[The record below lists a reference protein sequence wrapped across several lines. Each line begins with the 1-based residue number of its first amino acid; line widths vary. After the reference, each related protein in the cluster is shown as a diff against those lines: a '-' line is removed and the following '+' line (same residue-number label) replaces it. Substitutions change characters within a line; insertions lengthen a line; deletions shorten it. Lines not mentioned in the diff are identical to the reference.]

1 MLAMLAAADIAIG
14 FAIQAI
20 VLAKVGVGEQT
31 DAYYAGQAPMLVLLA
46 IFQLPLQRAVVAAF
60 AEHTDARYPGWPLL
74 LVVLGAM
81 SATVFAIALS
91 GEVALPFVFPELS
104 AAARATALQVL
115 SVHGAAVAISA
126 GNLVLLSLNHVRGRF
141 VQCELSVAAGALCA
155 ATLVILA
162 VDRIGVLAAAYGQ
175 LIKAVISA
183 ALYLFLLRGQLG
195 WGHPPWRKIWDIV
208 RPLASAGLLSK
219 MTPLIDRS
227 IASAAPS
234 GSLTVLVFA
243 QTVYGACV
251 AVAERA
257 IVAPRLPALQRSQSL
272 GAALSAVR
280 LLALAGVVLVVLFAV
295 GVAILAQIEP
305 VAAAISPSALHL
317 LLVCGV
323 LLAGLPIG
331 TLSAQWMAA
340 MMVAAGRAQLS
351 ARIMAACFIVAI
363 PVKFLA
369 FSLGGIEALAVAMS
383 CYYLASAL
391 SLWLVLRS
399 LGRRGSIAA

>member
-1 MLAMLAAADIAIG
+1 
-14 FAIQAI
+14 
-20 VLAKVGVGEQT
+20 
-31 DAYYAGQAPMLVLLA
+31 
-46 IFQLPLQRAVVAAF
+46 
-60 AEHTDARYPGWPLL
+60 
-74 LVVLGAM
+74 
-81 SATVFAIALS
+81 
-91 GEVALPFVFPELS
+91 
-104 AAARATALQVL
+104 LQVL
-115 SVHGAAVAISA
+115 HVHGAAVAIGT

-141 VQCELSVAAGALCA
+141 VECELSTAAASLCA
-155 ATLVILA
+155 AALVVVA
-162 VDRIGVLAAAYGQ
+162 VNRIGVLAAAYGQ
-175 LIKAVISA
+175 LLKAIISSG
-183 ALYLFLLRGQLG
+183 LYLFLLRGRLG
-195 WGHPPWRKIWDIV
+195 WGRPPWRKIWDIV
-208 RPLASAGLLSK
+208 RPLASAGMLSK
-219 MTPLIDRS
+219 LTPLIDRS

-257 IVAPRLPALQRSQSL
+257 IVAPRLPALQRSPSIS
-272 GAALSAVR
+272 AALSAAR
-280 LLALAGVVLVVLFAV
+280 MLALAGVMLVVLFAAGSAV
-295 GVAILAQIEP
+295 LAQIEP
-305 VAAAISPSALHL
+305 VANAISAPALHL

-340 MMVAAGRAQLS
+340 MMVTVGRAQLS
-351 ARIMAACFIVAI
+351 ARIMTACFVVAI

-369 FSLGGIEALAVAMS
+369 FELGGIEALAVAMS